1 MNKNLSRTLKG
12 MKNMVERDEV
22 VKLAKLSKLTLSD
35 KEIDALTVDMQ
46 SIVSFADMIS
56 KAKYDEPN
64 GIYAENLAPLREDD
78 VIPSY
83 DREDILKNAPTA
95 EDGYFKLP
103 RRSDSYE
110 G

>member
-1 MNKNLSRTLKG
+1 
-12 MKNMVERDEV
+12 MVERDEV

-35 KEIDALTVDMQ
+35 EEIDILTVDMQ

-56 KAKYDEPN
+56 KSKYDEPN
-64 GIYAENLAPLREDD
+64 GIYAKDIPPLRED
-78 VIPSY
+78 VVVASY
-83 DREDILKNAPTA
+83 DRDDILKNAPTA

-103 RRSDSYE
+103 RRSERYE

>member
-1 MNKNLSRTLKG
+1 
-12 MKNMVERDEV
+12 MVERDEV

-35 KEIDALTVDMQ
+35 EEIDILTVDMQ

-56 KAKYDEPN
+56 KSKYEEPN
-64 GIYAENLAPLREDD
+64 GIYAKDVAPLREDV
-78 VIPSY
+78 VITSY

-103 RRSDSYE
+103 RRSEHYE